1 MSRGGRGAVD
11 PKVSPLFRSAHGNLK
26 VLSSGLLSANSMG
39 FMLKRRLKDAGL
51 PPTFS
56 PHSFRIPVVTDLLS
70 QDAPLEDLQQLT
82 GRASP
87 RTTQIK
93 DRWWVTWAI
102 LERISV

>member
-1 MSRGGRGAVD
+1 MD
-11 PKVSPLFRSAHGNLK
+11 PTVSLLFRSTLGNRK

-70 QDAPLEDLQQLT
+70 QDAPLEEL
-82 GRASP
+82 
-87 RTTQIK
+87 
-93 DRWWVTWAI
+93 
-102 LERISV
+102 